1 MAVSHANHHLQTCG
15 LRNSAPTRCT
25 SATPSSYPAVENCA
39 DHNNLRKNCS
49 NREKAPAQT
58 SQPALTAP
66 SPASPR
72 GAVPAAVCRDLQ
84 KACDEGDVEKVDKIL
99 SSGVVDPKDADL
111 LKGKPPLYW
120 AVVRGKL
127 PLVKFLVEKFSC
139 NPGFMTE
146 HGGATLFHTACARGH
161 LDVARYL
168 STLRA
173 VETDAPRKDGSTP
186 LMAACFYGHLPI
198 LKFLVEELHCE
209 PQVPVS
215 CSAEGSL
222 LHIALSKN
230 DKADIVRY
238 LVSECGLDPNA
249 LRKYGET
256 PVHVACSTGN
266 LEVVKYLGEELGC
279 SLEVQDETGDTPLH
293 LSSQNNHADVVKFLI
308 ERGCKVDTVNK
319 SGLTPLSV
327 ACRYGKREA
336 AKLLLELGKANPNC
350 HNDERLSPLQCTRDK
365 DIITELIRHG
375 ANTANFA
382 SSVLYNH
389 GKETSDEALVRMFI
403 VGHPMAGKSTL
414 VEALQ
419 EVKGRVQGRL
429 FKRKKITGVSPSTA
443 GIVPVQFESPKL
455 GRVLLF
461 DFAGQ
466 NEYYASHAALLEA
479 SKTSAPLFVLVV
491 NLLENDEEIKFQ
503 INFWL
508 SFINNHHVPGASV
521 AHIAVI
527 GSHKDKL
534 RKECPLVY
542 RKKLLAVENAVK
554 SAVFEYPLLCMLGFF
569 PVDCRKP
576 HKHVKLRSKLRESC
590 KELRKNSEV
599 DGCCHLLSVFLA
611 DKFTGQV
618 TCSVGRVVTEIRE
631 SDFALPCT
639 PERLCQLVEALS
651 ERQNILFLRNRTHI
665 DQSWIVLEVDTL
677 FTKINGCIFAPH
689 NFKEHKISSDSG
701 TGVVSWSRLQG
712 TIHELNLEP
721 ELVVAFLRKLEF
733 CEEVS
738 DPEILSLIRQGTTTL
753 TKGLS
758 CSILHFPRDEVVV
771 PSRASTTPGRY
782 HRAASQRSRPHIHV
796 EEDEELSF
804 ARSPHL
810 ENQEGGS
817 PSLPGALTGAVT
829 NSIPN
834 LQASCSQPMEVLHEE
849 RDDRTARKSST
860 PSAESLL
867 QIPIVHQRGKSRSDP
882 KFDNH
887 THKASFVVTGRRAQS
902 CNHVVSQK
910 DTRYFFFPGLMSHE
924 RPSDGRVWTAD
935 ESFLYHTGWCMKVS
949 HANQFFTPRLLHI
962 LLLRISFGFATA
974 VTPCGGLGT
983 RQCTMWKNGIRWLDR
998 DGIETVVEMLEQDRA
1013 VVVLMR
1019 GKAGSE
1025 LDCVALRSE
1034 LVHIILEVR
1043 LKFCPN
1049 LRVGQYLIDPKDLAN
1064 QPYPFATRC
1073 LDSITL
1079 YEVSTV
1085 AASVVDTKEW
1095 VIDTK
1100 GDTFCNVTNL
1110 LYFEPYAHLGR
1121 ELLHRLCSDDSDTV
1135 RDEKL
1140 YEFLHDYSQAHF
1152 NYAYELSVILKIRRS
1167 PFSKQQRLSYS
1178 SASIN
1183 STLVASVGNG
1193 LDTYSSLSPG
1203 SSVFSQSHIPHG
1215 GWCAHNT
1222 CGGILQCEAPGA
1234 RNECMELLDKW
1245 WQSSSSL
1252 TLADFRKLI
1261 HNYSVFRD
1269 IDLLEF
1275 CCCSDTDVELETQ

>member
-1 MAVSHANHHLQTCG
+1 MAVCHANHHLQTYG
-15 LRNSAPTRCT
+15 QRNSASTARCI
-25 SATPSSYPAVENCA
+25 SATPSYPVVENCA
-39 DHNNLRKNCS
+39 DHHNLRKNCS
-49 NREKAPAQT
+49 KGPAQT
-58 SQPALTAP
+58 SQPASTSLTV
-66 SPASPR
+66 SPR
-72 GAVPAAVCRDLQ
+72 GAVPAAVRRDRLQ
-84 KACDEGDVEKVDKIL
+84 KACEEGDVEKVDEIL
-99 SSGVVDPKDADL
+99 SSGVVDPNDTDL

-139 NPGFMTE
+139 NPGFRTE

-168 STLRA
+168 STLRG

-186 LMAACFYGHLPI
+186 LMAACFNGHLPI

-222 LHIALSKN
+222 LHIACSN
-230 DKADIVRY
+230 NDIVRY

-249 LRKYGET
+249 PRKYGET

-293 LSSQNNHADVVKFLI
+293 MSSQNNHVNVVKFLI

-319 SGLTPLSV
+319 NGLTPLSV

-350 HNDERLSPLQCTRDK
+350 PNDERLSPLQCTRDK
-365 DIITELIRHG
+365 DIVTELIRHG

-382 SSVLYNH
+382 SSLLDNH
-389 GKETSDEALVRMFI
+389 RKETSDEALVRMFI

-419 EVKGRVQGRL
+419 EVNGRVQGRL
-429 FKRKKITGVSPSTA
+429 FKRKKITEVSPSTA
-443 GIVPVQFESPKL
+443 GIVPVQFESPEL

-491 NLLENDEEIKFQ
+491 NLLENDEEINFH

-521 AHIAVI
+521 AHIVVI

-542 RKKLLAVENAVK
+542 RKKLLAVESAVK

-599 DGCCHLLSVFLA
+599 DGCCHILSVFLA
-611 DKFTGQV
+611 DKFAGQV
-618 TCSVGRVVTEIRE
+618 TCSVGRVVTEIKQ

-721 ELVVAFLRKLEF
+721 ELVVAFLRRLEF

-738 DPEILSLIRQGTTTL
+738 DPEILSLIRHGTTTL

-758 CSILHFPRDEVVV
+758 CSILHFPQDEVVV
-771 PSRASTTPGRY
+771 PSRASTMPGRY
-782 HRAASQRSRPHIHV
+782 HRAANERQTFSRPHIHV
-796 EEDEELSF
+796 EEDEGLFF
-804 ARSPHL
+804 ASYPHL
-810 ENQEGGS
+810 KNQEVGS
-817 PSLPGALTGAVT
+817 RSLPGALTGGMI
-829 NSIPN
+829 NSNPK
-834 LQASCSQPMEVLHEE
+834 LQGACSQPMEVLHEV
-849 RDDRTARKSST
+849 RDAGTGRNAGT
-860 PSAESLL
+860 PSAEPLL
-867 QIPIVHQRGKSRSDP
+867 EIPIVYQRGKSRSDP
-882 KFDNH
+882 KFDSH
-887 THKASFVVTGRRAQS
+887 THKASFAVTGRWAQS
-902 CNHVVSQK
+902 CNHLGSQK
-910 DTRYFFFPGLMSHE
+910 DTRYFFFPGLINHE
-924 RPSDGRVWTAD
+924 RPSDGRVWTTD
-935 ESFLYHTGWCMKVS
+935 DSFLYHTGWCMKVS

-974 VTPCGGLGT
+974 VAPCGGLGT
-983 RQCTMWKNGIRWLDR
+983 RQCTVWKNGIRWLDR

-1034 LVHIILEVR
+1034 LVHLVLEVK

-1049 LRVGQYLIDPKDLAN
+1049 LRVGQYLIDPKDLTN

-1100 GDTFCNVTNL
+1100 GYTFGNVTNL

-1140 YEFLHDYSQAHF
+1140 YEFLHEYSQAHF

-1167 PFSKQQRLSYS
+1167 LFSKQQRLSYS
-1178 SASIN
+1178 LASIN
-1183 STLVASVGNG
+1183 GTSVALVGNG
-1193 LDTYSSLSPG
+1193 PDTHSIPSTLSPVG
-1203 SSVFSQSHIPHG
+1203 SSVFSQSHLPHRG
-1215 GWCAHNT
+1215 MFLHPPYVW
-1222 CGGILQCEAPGA
+1222 LSSQ
-1234 RNECMELLDKW
+1234 EC
-1245 WQSSSSL
+1245 
-1252 TLADFRKLI
+1252 
-1261 HNYSVFRD
+1261 
-1269 IDLLEF
+1269 
-1275 CCCSDTDVELETQ
+1275 